1 MNSKNLVVLNYP
13 RSLASYTSDFIITMP
28 LNLLFYSGI
37 YAEGCQ
43 AHLIRGVVEQNY
55 IFHVMDYALCLSENK
70 KKMCES
76 QSNNSSRIT
85 NMLALNLIVFFLGNM
100 IL

>member
-1 MNSKNLVVLNYP
+1 
-13 RSLASYTSDFIITMP
+13 
-28 LNLLFYSGI
+28 
-37 YAEGCQ
+37 
-43 AHLIRGVVEQNY
+43 
-55 IFHVMDYALCLSENK
+55 MDYALCLSENK

-85 NMLALNLIVFFLGNM
+85 NMLALNLILFFLGNM